1 MVKARDSQFE
11 LLRIVAMLFIVTHH
25 LVIKGA
31 DTVGYVTP
39 YDVNTHGIAGVIINS
54 MVVGGVNLFVL
65 ITGWYGIKHIGK
77 GFIRLLVDC
86 AVFGMLS
93 YGLLVLLS
101 DRPFTPKEM
110 IISMMFTKNWFVVA
124 YMMLLLVSPMIE
136 KSLEGISSK
145 QLLYWLML
153 LTVFN
158 LYFGFYLG
166 KVNNNGYN
174 VVHFAWLYYIA
185 RYLRMTKDE
194 RWNKQM
200 QKAGLWIYFGNSLLM
215 ALVFIFM
222 SNVGHPIASMKWFSY
237 NNPLLML
244 SAIGFFIWISQFKF
258 KSHLI
263 NLIATGMFGV
273 FLLHTTPYVIPF
285 RNVVSKMIFE
295 RYGYIGLLS
304 EAFSILFILSVI
316 GVIVN
321 VINITVINK
330 INEQEI

>member
-1 MVKARDSQFE
+1 MVCSGLYDA
-11 LLRIVAMLFIVTHH
+11 FISV
-25 LVIKGA
+25 
-31 DTVGYVTP
+31 P
-39 YDVNTHGIAGVIINS
+39 YDREISGRNKFQAVAILAYALNRIQSVFW
-54 MVVGGVNLFVL
+54 LF
-65 ITGWYGIKHIGK
+65 G
-77 GFIRLLVDC
+77 
-86 AVFGMLS
+86 
-93 YGLLVLLS
+93 
-101 DRPFTPKEM
+101 
-110 IISMMFTKNWFVVA
+110 
-124 YMMLLLVSPMIE
+124 
-136 KSLEGISSK
+136 
-145 QLLYWLML
+145 
-153 LTVFN
+153 
-158 LYFGFYLG
+158 G

-285 RNVVSKMIFE
+285 RNNVTSVVYSQM
-295 RYGYIGLLS
+295 GYSGILVEILVLLVVLTII
-304 EAFSILFILSVI
+304 SIV
-316 GVIVN
+316 V
-321 VINITVINK
+321 NK
-330 INEQEI
+330 INAPLINSH

>member
-1 MVKARDSQFE
+1 
-11 LLRIVAMLFIVTHH
+11 
-25 LVIKGA
+25 
-31 DTVGYVTP
+31 
-39 YDVNTHGIAGVIINS
+39 
-54 MVVGGVNLFVL
+54 
-65 ITGWYGIKHIGK
+65 
-77 GFIRLLVDC
+77 
-86 AVFGMLS
+86 
-93 YGLLVLLS
+93 
-101 DRPFTPKEM
+101 
-110 IISMMFTKNWFVVA
+110 MMFTKNWFVVA

-145 QLLYWLML
+145 QLLYWLIL

-158 LYFGFYLG
+158 LYFGYYLG

-174 VVHFAWLYYIA
+174 VVHFVWLYYIA
-185 RYLRMTKDE
+185 RYLRITRDE

-285 RNVVSKMIFE
+285 RNEVTSMVYSQLGYSGIFIEMLALFVILCGISIGINRCNEKIVKKADYKITKYAE
-295 RYGYIGLLS
+295 R
-304 EAFSILFILSVI
+304 
-316 GVIVN
+316 N
-321 VINITVINK
+321 
-330 INEQEI
+330 